1 MWGLP
6 PLVGSDARILVLGSF
21 PSVASLADQEYY
33 AYERNHFWFLVSA
46 ILDEPLPAIWAQKT
60 ALLNKHGVAVWDVI
74 AKCERAGSLDQA
86 IRNAKPN
93 PIPAFLAD
101 HPGIVRVVFN
111 GTKAADTFARHFG
124 VRGPVPL
131 APVGPMTWDIGSC
144 KEAVPSR
151 IVSLVRV
158 PSSSPVPSRA
168 FRNAGDKLE
177 AWKAAFRSSR
187 EAVVVPARPGYP

>member
-1 MWGLP
+1 MRGLP

-33 AYERNHFWFLVSA
+33 AHERNHFWFLISTVLGES
-46 ILDEPLPAIWAQKT
+46 LPASWAEKT
-60 ALLNKHGVAVWDVI
+60 VLLMKHGVAVWDVI
-74 AKCERAGSLDQA
+74 AGCERTGSLDQA

-101 HPGIVRVVFN
+101 HTGIVRVVFN

-124 VRGPVPL
+124 VRGPITL
-131 APVGPMTWDIGSC
+131 APVGPMPWDIGGC

-151 IVSLVRV
+151 IVGLVRV
-158 PSSSPVPSRA
+158 PSSSPVPSRT
-168 FRNAGDKLE
+168 FRNAADKLM
-177 AWKAAFRSSR
+177 AWQAAFSLYT
-187 EAVVVPARPGYP
+187 VP